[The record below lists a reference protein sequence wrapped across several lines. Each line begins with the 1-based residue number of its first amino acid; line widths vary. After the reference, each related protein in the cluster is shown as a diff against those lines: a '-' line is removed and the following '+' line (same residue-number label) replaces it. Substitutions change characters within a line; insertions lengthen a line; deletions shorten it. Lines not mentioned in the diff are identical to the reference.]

1 MTVETTDRN
10 IAAALQDAAKNL
22 GTGSQTV
29 LDFSSVARLD
39 AVGLRALEDLAAA
52 AEQKSIKLSLR
63 GTNVAVYKVLKLTKL
78 TRRFS
83 FVD

>member
-1 MTVETTDRN
+1 MTIETTDRN
-10 IAAALQDAAKNL
+10 IVTTLRDATKNL
-22 GTGSQTV
+22 IADTI

-39 AVGLRALEDLAAA
+39 PAGLHALEDLAAA
-52 AEQKSIKLSLR
+52 AEQKSIKLTLR
-63 GTNVAVYKVLKLTKL
+63 GANVAVYKVLKLTKL

>member
-1 MTVETTDRN
+1 MTIETTDRN
-10 IAAALQDAAKNL
+10 IVTTLRDAAKNL
-22 GTGSQTV
+22 NAETS

-39 AVGLRALEDLAAA
+39 TAGLRALEDLADA
-52 AEQKSIKLSLR
+52 AEAKSVKPTLR
-63 GTNVAVYKVLKLTKL
+63 GINVAAYKVLKLTKL